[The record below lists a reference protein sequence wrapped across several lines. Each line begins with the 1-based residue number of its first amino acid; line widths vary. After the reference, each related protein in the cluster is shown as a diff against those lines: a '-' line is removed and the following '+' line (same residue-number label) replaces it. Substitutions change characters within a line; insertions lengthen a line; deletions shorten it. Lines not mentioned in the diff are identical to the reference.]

1 MKDRYFFASLIT
13 TMFFYLVLIIAFTV
27 FVIFTGIIGFL
38 FIVVSIVL
46 LLVYFY
52 DGFKKI
58 RNKGGFSRSS

>member
-1 MKDRYFFASLIT
+1 VKDRYFFASLIT
-13 TMFFYLVLIIAFTV
+13 TVFLYLVLIITSTV